1 MEICNEHIFEY
12 QQNDKFGFVWEREIL
27 PTFDD
32 NFNGESDSTIKQCL
46 GVAFFP
52 VEPILWALSCTPDT
66 KGLCF
71 HNPGVLVSTIVG
83 YPLVI

>member
-1 MEICNEHIFEY
+1 MNIFFEY

-46 GVAFFP
+46 GVAFFSSRTN
-52 VEPILWALSCTPDT
+52 IMGIKLYSR
-66 KGLCF
+66 
-71 HNPGVLVSTIVG
+71 
-83 YPLVI
+83 Y